1 MQEDRVIRLQQGGAQ
16 SDNAADY
23 WRELSTS
30 PFCLAPPGHARWS
43 LRMSEAI
50 LAGCVPVLFDV
61 GEPACRKRF
70 LVVPQLTVLAS
81 PGLTRQGLGCAAHS
95 R

>member
-1 MQEDRVIRLQQGGAQ
+1 MQEDRAIRLQQGGAQ

-50 LAGCVPVLFDV
+50 LAGCVPVLFEV
-61 GEPACRKRF
+61 GELALPWEAELPYANFSVRLRA
-70 LVVPQLTVLAS
+70 LTLN
-81 PGLTRQGLGCAAHS
+81 LTLTPRP
-95 R
+95 